1 MGRMRAGVVSA
12 ALMLAAAVIMLPFQ
26 AANGQSPSTTV
37 VLPAYSASIS
47 GTTQYFD
54 AIASAGATKVT
65 FELSGGP
72 SDLSDVQIA
81 TGTPTIYGWL
91 AAWNSTT
98 VSNGSYTLNSI
109 AAYSGGVSATS
120 TSVPLTVNNPP
131 PSTTVVFPASGATL
145 NGSQTQIHRRRGIA
159 WCDRGHDRFD
169 RSRWSPLT
177 HPQRNPNSCRLD
189 RRASR
194 RIGVV
199 RTYRFVLLDPE
210 RRLIRGRGQRHE
222 CFRSNNARCLY
233 LLPRRRRVLDLR
245 WECQLARGQTL
256 SRRPSSSPA
265 EPAKLTHPLEV
276 FGS

>member
-12 ALMLAAAVIMLPFQ
+12 ALMLAAAVIVLPVQ

-47 GTTQYFD
+47 GTTEYFD

-72 SDLSDVQIA
+72 SDLSDVQIT
-81 TGTPTIYGWL
+81 TGTATIYGWL

-98 VSNGSYTLNSI
+98 VSNGSYTLNSV

-145 NGSQTQIHRRRGIA
+145 NGSQTQFIDA
-159 WCDRGHDRFD
+159 VA
-169 RSRWSPLT
+169 SPGVTEVTIDLT
-177 HPQRNPNSCRLD
+177 GQGGPPSLTL
-189 RRASR
+189 RATPTLVGW
-194 RIGVV
+194 IGVLPGGSGSCGPIALSYSIQSV
-199 RTYRFVLLDPE
+199 ATYAGGVSATSASVPITLDAYTSFP
-210 RRLIRGRGQRHE
+210 GDDG
-222 CFRSNNARCLY
+222 C
-233 LLPRRRRVLDLR
+233 
-245 WECQLARGQTL
+245 
-256 SRRPSSSPA
+256 
-265 EPAKLTHPLEV
+265 
-276 FGS
+276 